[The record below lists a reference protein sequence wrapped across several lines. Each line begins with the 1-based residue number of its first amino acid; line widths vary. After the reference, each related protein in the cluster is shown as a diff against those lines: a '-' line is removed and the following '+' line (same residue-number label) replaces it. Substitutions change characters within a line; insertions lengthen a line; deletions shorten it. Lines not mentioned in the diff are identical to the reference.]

1 MDWAPGQ
8 IDVCFVPHM
17 SHEIH
22 LNNQI
27 RKKNICL
34 ILLGQLL
41 GHLYL
46 CFYSKLSTNT
56 HF

>member
-46 CFYSKLSTNT
+46 CFDSKLSTNT